1 MKLAGR
7 AKMLRIHFGEND
19 KWHNKPL
26 YEAVVQK
33 CRELDIAGA
42 TVFRGI
48 EGYGA
53 SSLIHRPH
61 FLRSSDLPI
70 MVSVIDTEDNIRK
83 LLPALDEMVDEGL
96 IAMSEVG
103 VIRYVHQE
111 GVRSPASPAEAGATE
126 L

>member
-1 MKLAGR
+1 MKLEGK
-7 AKMLRIHFGEND
+7 AKMLRIHFGEDD
-19 KWHNKPL
+19 KWQNKPL
-26 YEAVVQK
+26 YEAIVIK

-53 SSLIHRPH
+53 STLIHKRH
-61 FLRSSDLPI
+61 LLRASDRPI
-70 MVSVIDTEDNIRK
+70 MVSVIDTEEKIRS
-83 LLPALDEMVDEGL
+83 LIPALDEMVDEGL
-96 IAMSEVG
+96 IAMSEVE

-111 GVRSPASPAEAGATE
+111 GVRSPA

>member
-1 MKLAGR
+1 MKLQGK
-7 AKMLRIHFGEND
+7 AKMLRIHFGEDD

-26 YEAVVQK
+26 YEAIVTK

-53 SSLIHRPH
+53 STLIHKH
-61 FLRSSDLPI
+61 HLLRSSDRPV
-70 MVSVIDTEDNIRK
+70 MVSIIDTEEKIRH

-96 IAMSEVG
+96 IAMSEVD

-111 GVRSPASPAEAGATE
+111 GVRSAGPQK
-126 L
+126 